1 MLVEVPCVC
10 EFVVVVCSSTLIVTV
25 SRRVD
30 SKGEVV
36 DLRKVCLAEVS
47 VIVVV
52 VVVKLPSVLDVSSVN
67 VAGLDGGVAEAE
79 LVATA

>member
-1 MLVEVPCVC
+1 M
-10 EFVVVVCSSTLIVTV
+10 VVCSSTLIVTV